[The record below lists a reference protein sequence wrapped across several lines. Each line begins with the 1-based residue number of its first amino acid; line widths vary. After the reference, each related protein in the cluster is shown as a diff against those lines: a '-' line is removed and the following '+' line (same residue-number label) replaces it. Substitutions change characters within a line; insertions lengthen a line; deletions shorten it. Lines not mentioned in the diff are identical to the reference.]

1 LIQWIDK
8 ILSGKNALWAKALF
22 RWFCYTALGG
32 LLLAVDPFGLG
43 SFAEEG
49 SQKALYEI
57 GGPLYSSDARE
68 DITIVLVTESSLKR
82 LYELKITGTNE
93 WPLLYQDW
101 GVILKT
107 IAAHDPRSIFVD
119 VLFEQERVTDPSL
132 PSLKATL
139 DRLRY
144 GPPIYFAAGAPPYDS
159 PLLTQ
164 LDAFADLV
172 GSSWEGH
179 GNGVPL
185 EQHGYPLAATAL
197 YQDVCNPNTPRLAG
211 CNTNSEWALE
221 PSLNRST
228 LSLVWGSRGKL
239 PLTAELEGYSRDE
252 YCTNNTD
259 SLGDLGVGVLKGA
272 IGEWW
277 EPLKTGVQDLRS
289 ALWGQTKTR
298 SQGTRCLFHRVIDV
312 EELLLIFDHGTQAEK
327 AALMRS
333 LENKVVLLGTFFE
346 GLPDTTETPNLG
358 TVPGVALHAMMLD
371 NLMKYGP
378 DYIKTAGLNTL
389 PYNASIWAFMVLFLV
404 LWIAWR
410 EQNLASRKT
419 DAFAPFTGWDATA
432 FLVVSFSLTCAA
444 AFLTYYLFRFEP
456 ANAIGFM
463 GLAELTRRIYGKPK
477 SSKEEKA

>member
-1 LIQWIDK
+1 MIQWIDK
-8 ILSGKNALWAKALF
+8 TLSGKNALWAKALF
-22 RWFCYTALGG
+22 RWLCYTVLGG
-32 LLLAVDPFGLG
+32 VLLAVDPFGLG

-49 SQKALYEI
+49 SQKVLYEI

-68 DITIVLVTESSLKR
+68 DITIVLVTEASLKR

-107 IAAHDPRSIFVD
+107 IAAHEPRSIFVD
-119 VLFEQERVTDPSL
+119 VLFEQERVTDPSF
-132 PSLKATL
+132 PSLQATL
-139 DRLRY
+139 DRLQN
-144 GPPIYFAAGAPPYDS
+144 GPPVYFAAGAPPYDS
-159 PLLTQ
+159 QMLTR

-172 GSSWEGH
+172 GSSWQGH

-185 EQHGYPLAATAL
+185 KQQGHSLAALAL
-197 YQDVCNPNTPRLAG
+197 YQDACHPNRARLPG
-211 CNTNSEWALE
+211 CSTNSEWALE
-221 PSLNRST
+221 PTSDHPT

-239 PLTAELEGYSRDE
+239 SLTAELEGYGRDD

-259 SLGDLGVGVLKGA
+259 SFGDLGGGVLKSALGDLWAPLR
-272 IGEWW
+272 EWT
-277 EPLKTGVQDLRS
+277 KKIKS
-289 ALWGQTKTR
+289 ALWGPTITEP
-298 SQGTRCLFHRVIDV
+298 QGTRCLFHQVVDV
-312 EELLLIFDHGTQAEK
+312 EELLLIFDHGTQAER
-327 AALMRS
+327 AALRRS
-333 LENKVVLLGTFFE
+333 LENKMVLLGTFFE

-358 TVPGVALHAMMLD
+358 TVPGVAFHAMMLD

-389 PYNASIWAFMVLFLV
+389 VYNASIWAFIVFLLV

-410 EQNLASRKT
+410 EHNLVSRKNGS
-419 DAFAPFTGWDATA
+419 FAPFTGWDATV
-432 FLVVSFSLTCAA
+432 FLVVSFSLTCLA
-444 AFLTYYLFRFEP
+444 AFLTYYLWRFEP

-477 SSKEEKA
+477 SAEEEK